1 MIFPLQ
7 IRAARALLGWNQ
19 NELADVASI
28 GVATL
33 RRLEASDTQLRGSA
47 EVIWKIQVALEN
59 AGVEFIP
66 DDDLKGPGVRL
77 KESTRSK
84 TRRKRRSSG

>member
-1 MIFPLQ
+1 MIFPPQ

-19 NELADVASI
+19 VELAEAASV

-33 RRLEASDTQLRGSA
+33 RRIEGAGTQLRGSV
-47 EVIWKIQVALEN
+47 EVAWKIEVALEK

-66 DDDLKGPGVRL
+66 ADDQKGLGVRL
-77 KESTRSK
+77 KGRARTKMKRA
-84 TRRKRRSSG
+84 RKK

>member
-7 IRAARALLGWNQ
+7 IRAARALVGWNQ
-19 NELADVASI
+19 NELADAASI

-33 RRLEASDTQLRGSA
+33 RRLEVSHTQLRGSA
-47 EVIWKIQVALEN
+47 EVIWKIQVALEK

-66 DDDLKGPGVRL
+66 EDDLKGPGVRL
-77 KESTRSK
+77 KDSRRLK
-84 TRRKRRSSG
+84 PRRKRSG

>member
-1 MIFPLQ
+1 MIFPPQ

-19 NELADVASI
+19 VDLAEAAAV

-33 RRLEASDTQLRGSA
+33 RRLEATGTQLRGSV
-47 EVIWKIQVALEN
+47 EVIWKIQQALEK

-66 DDDLKGPGVRL
+66 ADDQKGLGVRL
-77 KESTRSK
+77 KERARTKVKRG
-84 TRRKRRSSG
+84 RK